1 MQVLLKETVEAL
13 GLAGAEVKVAAG
25 YARNYLFPRGK
36 AMSATPENRKQIEQM
51 RAKIELQIAKE
62 RAVAQEEAKRLEGVV
77 CRITAKVG
85 AEGRL
90 YGSVSVGDIVDALAA
105 QGITVSK
112 KMVLLLENIKEVGSH
127 PVGIYIYKGV
137 VPEISVEIVADE
149 KID

>member
-90 YGSVSVGDIVDALAA
+90 YGADSTSARLVMRRPSLKATRCCAA
-105 QGITVSK
+105 PSPPAPAAAAAARCRP
-112 KMVLLLENIKEVGSH
+112 SRCRH
-127 PVGIYIYKGV
+127 R
-137 VPEISVEIVADE
+137 
-149 KID
+149 